1 MAATIVIVVIIA
13 VLGLI
18 IIGVYNRLVTLNVRA
33 DQAFADIDVQLKQRQ
48 DLILSLEY

>member
-18 IIGVYNRLVTLNVRA
+18 IIGVYNRLVTLNVSART
-33 DQAFADIDVQLKQRQ
+33 
-48 DLILSLEY
+48 